1 MIAESMLE
9 TFLKTAEKKMWM
21 IFFINMAELLIY
33 GSNVVT
39 LRVPGK
45 VDEERIFPMLLF
57 SSKTLGNFST

>member
-21 IFFINMAELLIY
+21 IFFINMAELVIY

-39 LRVPGK
+39 LPVPGK

-57 SSKTLGNFST
+57 SSKTPGNFNT